1 MPIENE
7 PYTLNER
14 GWTVRI
20 ASPGPELVQPAPR
33 SLLLLHGRTGD
44 ENVMWIFTHN
54 LPHNP
59 WIFSPRAPV
68 TSAEGGYAW
77 LPPGEGWPRLAN
89 FEEVAGKLLAEFHY
103 WANGAGAPTDQV
115 DVMGFS
121 QGAAMAYALAALYP
135 RQIQRVIA
143 LAGFLPAED
152 NAPGRYTALQGKKVY
167 VAHGSKDLIV
177 PVQKALE
184 AVRTLEAAGAD
195 IAYCE
200 SDVGHK
206 LSAPCLRG
214 LKEFLTG

>member
-20 ASPGPELVQPAPR
+20 ALPGSEPAQPAPR

-54 LPHNP
+54 LPKNT

-68 TSAEGGYAW
+68 ASTVSGYEW
-77 LPPGEGWPRLAN
+77 LPPSEGWPRLPD
-89 FEEVAGKLLAEFHY
+89 FEEVAGKLLAEFLH
-103 WANGAGAPTDQV
+103 WVDSAGAPTDQV

-135 RQIQRVIA
+135 RHIQRVVA

-152 NAPGRYTALQGKKVY
+152 PAPGRYAALQGKKIY
-167 VAHGSKDLIV
+167 VAHGSKDLTV
-177 PVQKALE
+177 PVQKAQE
-184 AVRTLEAAGAD
+184 AVRILETAGAD
-195 IAYCE
+195 VDYCE